1 MCAQTGEWMVLSDV
15 VFLSICLIFDEGDH
29 SGHYLSAEAGSYVV
43 VEWSLGLTAGL
54 VLCSIIL
61 YRQQKWSQYRPI
73 LLHRKCQSV
82 LDIYYWLIDNNF
94 SFFLPL
100 YFFSLVVLQKVKKGS
115 KSKLVSPKSMRSVDT
130 PTTTESQ
137 VTTIE
142 RPTEDSIAKKSV
154 FLHFLFLFVFIP
166 VSGLRS
172 NYITFVNFLKILNLA
187 IRWSM
192 IRWSRDQHW

>member
-1 MCAQTGEWMVLSDV
+1 MLHKIVVLQVGIYHVCSNGGV
-15 VFLSICLIFDEGDH
+15 NG
-29 SGHYLSAEAGSYVV
+29 
-43 VEWSLGLTAGL
+43 VEWRRLPVHMSNFWWRKPFWTLPLSWSWKLCCSWMIAGIDCWVSVVQHHSVQTAEMIT
-54 VLCSIIL
+54 VS
-61 YRQQKWSQYRPI
+61 RPI

-154 FLHFLFLFVFIP
+154 FCIFSFSLCLFLSVGCVVI
-166 VSGLRS
+166 
-172 NYITFVNFLKILNLA
+172 ILPLL
-187 IRWSM
+187 IF
-192 IRWSRDQHW
+192 